1 MGDFTSRVVESF
13 SDLSLGPLGLSD
25 SRAMHKVGTLQNTA
39 QNSIK
44 MDTDI
49 GSTFPYQ
56 GAEHARAEVGEPD
69 CWEESASQQARRV
82 QQSQQ
87 SQFQQVGAVQ
97 NLSSDIIQ

>member
-1 MGDFTSRVVESF
+1 MVSKWMY
-13 SDLSLGPLGLSD
+13 L
-25 SRAMHKVGTLQNTA
+25 
-39 QNSIK
+39 
-44 MDTDI
+44 

-69 CWEESASQQARRV
+69 CWEEGASQQARRV

>member
-1 MGDFTSRVVESF
+1 
-13 SDLSLGPLGLSD
+13 
-25 SRAMHKVGTLQNTA
+25 MHKVGTLDPKHSTKWYQNGYL
-39 QNSIK
+39 
-44 MDTDI
+44 